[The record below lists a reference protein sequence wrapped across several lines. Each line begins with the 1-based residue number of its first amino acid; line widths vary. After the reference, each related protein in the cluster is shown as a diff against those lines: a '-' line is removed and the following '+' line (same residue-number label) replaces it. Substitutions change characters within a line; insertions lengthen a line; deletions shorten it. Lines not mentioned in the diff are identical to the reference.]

1 MSLVGPIRTSLF
13 TNYDNQMKKNQ
24 QKELTQQ
31 DN

>member
-1 MSLVGPIRTSLF
+1 MSLVGPIRASLF
-13 TNYDNQMKKNQ
+13 TNHDNQIKKNQ